1 MDKINKQTF
10 TLTYGNCAENH
21 KSMEI
26 IGKELDAGLTKE
38 DLDQAVTYFTK
49 LGATCNFYSLKDL
62 LDGVV
67 SKEDNNKIL
76 PAYLLVV
83 KQGVNFLFGKSKK
96 TATDLYLEQEALEK
110 DSKAFMY
117 GRVVNKKARH
127 NLCFSDFDQEPDYE
141 NKKGTVVNFNR
152 VPCTNKIRTMLPKVI
167 TNPIVANLQC
177 EGNYYYDIKST
188 YIGMHGDTE
197 RQIVIAARLGG
208 DFPLY
213 YQWYYQGERVGKLF
227 ECVLSHG
234 DLYFMSDK
242 AVGYDWKRSSIY
254 TLRHGAGPKKLIGL
268 EDESKSSIKSE
279 KAKEV
284 NQTKEQPKTKQPDKQ
299 KRKTPVKPKLSEIE
313 L

>member
-26 IGKELDAGLTKE
+26 IGKELDAGLTKD
-38 DLDQAVTYFTK
+38 DLDQAVAYFTK
-49 LGATCNFYSLKDL
+49 LGGTCNLYNLNDL

-67 SKEDNNKIL
+67 SKETNNKIS

-83 KQGVNFLFGKSKK
+83 KQGVNFLLGKK
-96 TATDLYLEQEALEK
+96 TATDLYMEQEALEK

-127 NLCFSDFDQEPDYE
+127 NLCFSDFFQEPDYE

-152 VPCTNKIRTMLPKVI
+152 LPCTNKIRTMLPKVI
-167 TNPIVANLQC
+167 TNPIVTNLQC
-177 EGNYYYDIKST
+177 EGNYYYDIAST
-188 YIGMHGDTE
+188 YISMHGDSE

-213 YQWYYQGERVGKLF
+213 YQWYYQGEKVGKLF
-227 ECVLSHG
+227 ECMLSHG

-242 AVGYDWKRSSIY
+242 AVGHDWKRSSIY
-254 TLRHGAGPKKLIGL
+254 TLRHGAGPKKLIGI
-268 EDESKSSIKSE
+268 EAESQSQSSVKTETESNQL
-279 KAKEV
+279 
-284 NQTKEQPKTKQPDKQ
+284 NQTKEKAKTKQSDKQ
-299 KRKTPVKPKLSEIE
+299 KPIE